1 MLIVFVLLLLG
12 VMVGAVAHLPVPASL
27 AAGALIV
34 VWLTAFIICERR
46 AGQRF

>member
-1 MLIVFVLLLLG
+1 MLIVFVLLLFG

-27 AAGALIV
+27 ATGALIV
-34 VWLTAFIICERR
+34 AWLTAFITRERR